1 MVQEEQ
7 PKETKAKPPRRIM
20 RFVLLGLLVAVLA
33 LGAAPFV
40 YISNAGG
47 LAGLLQ
53 AELSK
58 RLDGAQVAV
67 GDVGFEVQL
76 PSFHLTVHAADVDLT
91 INDNSLIVPQ
101 ASVVLTPRA
110 LLTWA
115 PSDIVLTG
123 LDLDLTPDPASWRT
137 SPLGVMAATIA
148 APAEAGADAT
158 MPGRQI
164 TIASAR
170 LTLRDPAGLAD
181 PVRFEDVAFE
191 FAAAADGTFVGLVEG
206 ERRIDDVAAGVIS
219 ISTIGDLSRKD
230 FRVDAKFDE
239 FITTGLPA
247 LSPRI
252 PAALAN
258 SGRLSGTAN
267 LSVSA
272 GVLDAAAMDIV
283 AVEGRL
289 DLTAAGFPVLE
300 YETGSVVMGYN
311 HGAGELSMAQ
321 GELVLTDGRTVS
333 LSGDLRGLREDVP
346 QLALR
351 LRGNRWPIEQ
361 IYQDWPAGLTP
372 DVRAAL
378 MESAAGGQLENFELE
393 IAGGFERAGAALKIV
408 QLDLRSAVR
417 GVMVDVGAQQ
427 YERLTGIADGTIA
440 LRLGAGGLVEA
451 LTLSVG
457 VSDGSLKIFGGAP
470 PLPLSRV
477 QVSAALQGNRV
488 ALEDVSLTLV
498 DGGSVGVTGDLLLSR
513 GWTISGTDLK
523 IVANTIDIGSLH
535 AIWPEWLVSKT
546 RSWVGQKMPQGR
558 VEDVRLEVI
567 SDLSGEQ
574 PRISRLDGTV
584 TMRGA
589 RLELNPKFPAFTNI
603 DGRLTIADN
612 RGEIILTEGRVQG
625 LDLATGKVEIVPIV
639 GGKPAMGSTDLRL
652 KGDVGEAI
660 RVASRF
666 GFGGKSMDLAKIEA
680 IGQSEFSVR
689 TSFPVRRKLTP
700 QDIGFEV
707 EGVVSNANF
716 ANLPLGADARDA
728 NLSFAVDRSQ
738 FQIRGDATI
747 FGIPSKVTY
756 QRGGAAGEGRA
767 MLQLSTID
775 SDLARVGEIA
785 VALGYDSGPG
795 VDLAALS
802 MSGRANVEL
811 RAGFPAGKS
820 LQRGDVEV
828 ETDII
833 VQNASFDGVPLV
845 GTARNAELVMHLSS
859 VKTEISGS
867 ATVFGAP
874 VDFVVR
880 NDRDSDLLQVKA
892 DAPNA
897 SGFAALASRLSG
909 LQIGGALGG
918 HIELATGSDL
928 ADFEVDLALDLNE
941 ASIDV
946 PALAWVKL
954 PAEEGR
960 VTTRLILRDGRLVSI
975 EDIDL
980 VAGSLEAAG
989 RVDFGPRGD
998 GGFGLTQALFERLTW
1013 PGNDITTM
1021 TLSRDQNENW
1031 VVVAEAAQIDLVPL
1045 RRNRGIGEGRPVS
1058 FDILA
1063 DQIFVGD
1070 GISLSGHLSGNK
1082 AGGGGGEASFSG
1094 NLIHNKKPLINES
1107 ELQLSFG
1114 MTGDFVNGV
1123 GVIGGAETTLTYTA
1137 LDGKVPEL
1145 TLATENGGGALKGLR
1160 VTDTIRSGEM
1170 FLKTRFID
1178 GYDNFDTNIR
1188 ITNFSVVEAPAAVRA
1203 FSVLAPIGLYNLV
1216 EGEGTGF
1223 AWGEAVIEK
1232 RGSEVILRQVTG
1244 RGQAVSATFV
1254 GKYDRSTRFVDV
1266 SGNLVP
1272 ASFLSQIIGVIPLV
1286 GEILTGVDKAGLF
1299 VTQFSIEG
1307 DIDDPSTSVTPASIV
1322 PGLLRDLFSPSW
1334 IRREGDRILG
1344 PQSDSPPG
1352 SPPGSPADSPTDSQ
1366 PGDAGSG

>member
-7 PKETKAKPPRRIM
+7 PKETEAKKPRRIM
-20 RFVLLGLLVAVLA
+20 RFVVLGLLVAVLA
-33 LGAAPFV
+33 AVAAPFV
-40 YISNAGG
+40 YVSNAGG
-47 LAGLLQ
+47 LAGLMQ
-53 AELSK
+53 AEVSK
-58 RLDGAQVAV
+58 RLGGAPVEV
-67 GDVGFEVQL
+67 GDVGVEVQL
-76 PSFHLTVHAADVDLT
+76 PSFHLTVHAADVDITL
-91 INDNSLIVPQ
+91 DGNSLNVPQ

-123 LDLDLTPDPASWRT
+123 LDLDLTLDPASWRT
-137 SPLGVMAATIA
+137 SPLGVMAATVA
-148 APAEAGADAT
+148 APAPAGGDDS

-164 TIASAR
+164 TIAAAG
-170 LTLRDPAGLAD
+170 LTLRDPAGQAA
-181 PVRFEDVAFE
+181 PVRFENLEFE

-206 ERRIDDVAAGVIS
+206 ERVIKGAPAGIMSVS
-219 ISTIGDLSRKD
+219 AIGDLIRKD
-230 FRVDAKFDE
+230 FRIDVKMDE
-239 FITTGLPA
+239 FTTSGLP
-247 LSPRI
+247 PMVGQI
-252 PAALAN
+252 PAALADT
-258 SGRLSGTAN
+258 GRLSGTAN
-267 LSVSA
+267 LSVGA
-272 GVLDAAAMDIV
+272 GVLDAADMDIV
-283 AVEGRL
+283 AVEGSL
-289 DLTAAGFPVLE
+289 DLTALGLPVFA
-300 YETGSVVMGYN
+300 YDTGSVVVGYN
-311 HGAGELSMAQ
+311 HRAGELSLAQ

-351 LRGNRWPIEQ
+351 LRGNRWPLEQ
-361 IYQDWPAGLTP
+361 IYEDWPAGLAP
-372 DVRAAL
+372 DARVAL
-378 MESAAGGQLENFELE
+378 MERAAGGRLENFELE
-393 IAGGFERAGAALKIV
+393 IGGGFERAGAALEIV

-417 GVMVDVGAQQ
+417 DVLVDVGAQQ
-427 YERLTGIADGTIA
+427 YERLTGVADGKVA
-440 LRLGAGGLVEA
+440 LRLGARGIVEA

-457 VSDGSLKIFGGAP
+457 VSDGSLKIVDRDA

-477 QVSAALQGNRV
+477 QVSAALQGNRF
-488 ALEDVSLTLV
+488 ALDDVSLTLA
-498 DGGSVGVTGDLLLSR
+498 DGGSVGVTGDLFLSQ
-513 GWTISGTDLK
+513 GWAISGAELK
-523 IVANTIDIGSLH
+523 IVASAIEVGSFH

-558 VEDVRLEVI
+558 VEDIRLEVI
-567 SDLSGEQ
+567 SDFTGER

-584 TMRGA
+584 TMRDA
-589 RLELNPKFPAFTNI
+589 RLELSPKLPAFTDI

-612 RGEIILTEGRVQG
+612 QGEIILTEGRVQG
-625 LDLATGKVEIVPIV
+625 LELSTGKVQIIPVI

-652 KGDVGEAI
+652 KGDVGDVI

-666 GFGGKSMDLAKIEA
+666 GFGGKGMDLTKIEA
-680 IGQSEFSVR
+680 VGQSELIVR
-689 TSFPVRRKLTP
+689 TNFPVRGKLTP
-700 QDIGFEV
+700 ADIGFEV
-707 EGVVSNANF
+707 EGTVSNATF
-716 ANLPLGADARDA
+716 TNLPLGADARDA
-728 NLSFAVDRSQ
+728 RLSFAADRSQ
-738 FQIRGDATI
+738 FRIRGDATL

-756 QRGGAAGEGRA
+756 QRGGVAGEGRA
-767 MLQLSTID
+767 MLDVSTID
-775 SDLARVGEIA
+775 SDLARVGDIA
-785 VALGYDSGPG
+785 VALGYGGGGG
-795 VDLAALS
+795 VDLTALT

-811 RAGFPAGKS
+811 RMRFPAGRT
-820 LQRGDVEV
+820 LQRADVEV

-833 VQNASFDGVPLV
+833 VQDGNFAGLPLV
-845 GTARNAELVMHLSS
+845 GVARNAELVMHLSPA
-859 VKTEISGS
+859 KTEISGI

-874 VDFVVR
+874 VDFVVT
-880 NDRDSDLLQVKA
+880 NDRDEDLLQVKA

-897 SGFAALASRLSG
+897 FGLATLASRLSG
-909 LQIGGALGG
+909 FQIGGALGG

-954 PAEEGR
+954 PAEDGR
-960 VTTRLILRDGRLVSI
+960 VTTRLILRGGRLVAI

-980 VAGSLEAAG
+980 AAGSLEAAG
-989 RVDFGPRGD
+989 RVDFGLRGD
-998 GGFGLTQALFERLTW
+998 GSYGLTEAVFERLTW
-1013 PGNDITTM
+1013 PGNDIATM
-1021 TLSRDQNENW
+1021 TLSRDENQHW
-1031 VVVAEAAQIDLVPL
+1031 AVVAEAALIDLVPL

-1070 GISLSGHLSGNK
+1070 GISLSGHVSGNK

-1094 NLIHNKKPLINES
+1094 NLLYNKKPLINES

-1114 MTGDFVNGV
+1114 NGGDFVNGV
-1123 GVIGGAETTLTYTA
+1123 GVIGGAETTMTYTA
-1137 LDGKVPEL
+1137 ADGKVPEL
-1145 TLATENGGGALKGLR
+1145 TLASENGGGTLKGLR

-1188 ITNFSVVEAPAAVRA
+1188 ITNFSVVEAPAAIRA

-1244 RGQAVSATFV
+1244 RGQAVSVAFV
-1254 GKYDRSTRFVDV
+1254 GKYDRSTRNVDV

-1286 GEILTGVDKAGLF
+1286 GEILTGFDKAGLF
-1299 VTQFSIEG
+1299 VTQFRVEG
-1307 DIDDPSTSVTPASIV
+1307 DVDDPSTSVTPASIV

-1344 PQSDSPPG
+1344 PQPNG
-1352 SPPGSPADSPTDSQ
+1352 SADS
-1366 PGDAGSG
+1366 